1 MTIDMRVYNGFAV
14 RIAALEPD
22 CRKLTP
28 HAQLHRWE
36 CWHTILMEVIE
47 WRVNGSPYML
57 APIMDLMHQSGHD
70 AWNPTVKAHA
80 ENADGEWEGCG
91 LEDGYECDHCDGGSA

>member
-1 MTIDMRVYNGFAV
+1 VKIDMSVYNGFAV

-22 CRKLTP
+22 SRKLTP
-28 HAQLHRWE
+28 QAQLHRWE

-47 WRVNGSPYML
+47 ADML
-57 APIMDLMHQSGHD
+57 VPIMDLMHQSGHD

-80 ENADGEWEGCG
+80 ENADGEWEDYE
-91 LEDGYECDHCDGGSA
+91 LEAGYEYDHCDGGSA